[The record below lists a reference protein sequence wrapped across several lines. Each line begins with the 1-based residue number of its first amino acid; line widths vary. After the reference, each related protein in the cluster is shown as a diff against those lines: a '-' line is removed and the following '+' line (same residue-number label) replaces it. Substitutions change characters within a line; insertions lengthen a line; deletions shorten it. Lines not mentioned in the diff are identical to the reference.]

1 MNLNA
6 NIPIHIWQVLSTH
19 FLYNPFAPF
28 FLFLLF
34 LDFYD
39 VYIGSLYGI
48 PYVL

>member
-6 NIPIHIWQVLSTH
+6 NIPIHIWQALSTN
-19 FLYNPFAPF
+19 FLYNPFAPL

-48 PYVL
+48 P